1 MILMTQYL
9 RVLETIAIS
18 VVEMSKIVILVT
30 EILLVNFVFKT
41 LMLVLLGLVEFDL
54 IV

>member
-1 MILMTQYL
+1 MTQYL
-9 RVLETIAIS
+9 HVLEVIVIN

-30 EILLVNFVFKT
+30 EILLVNFVFKI

-54 IV
+54 TV